1 MMEKYKMKNNK
12 QNNYLNVI
20 IFTSFRLTEFPF
32 QSFQKFICR
41 NFIYM
46 WL

>member
-12 QNNYLNVI
+12 QNNYLNV